1 MIIYYDIK
9 YLNLKFKFK
18 MLDIYESCGYGAG
31 FLFALSLIPQI
42 YKSYR
47 SKNMNDISFGWQFI
61 FIIAL
66 IMSLVYSFHE
76 DLPPI
81 YISSLIELVFMI
93 ILLIMKVIYRDY
105 NVLKE
110 NDSDN
115 P

>member
-1 MIIYYDIK
+1 MI
-9 YLNLKFKFK
+9 FKLK

-31 FLFALSLIPQI
+31 FLFTLSLIPQI

-47 SKNMNDISFGWQFI
+47 TKNMNDISFGWQFI

-76 DLPPI
+76 ELAPI
-81 YISSLIELVFMI
+81 YISSSIELVFMI
-93 ILLIMKVIYRDY
+93 ILLIMKIIYREY
-105 NVLKE
+105 SVLE
-110 NDSDN
+110 DDSDN

>member
-1 MIIYYDIK
+1 
-9 YLNLKFKFK
+9 

-31 FLFALSLIPQI
+31 FLFTLSLMPQI

-47 SKNMNDISFGWQFI
+47 SKNMDDISFGWQFI
-61 FIIAL
+61 FIMAL

-76 DLPPI
+76 ELAPI
-81 YISSLIELVFMI
+81 YISSSIELVFMI

>member
-1 MIIYYDIK
+1 
-9 YLNLKFKFK
+9 

-31 FLFALSLIPQI
+31 FLFTLSLIPQI

-47 SKNMNDISFGWQFI
+47 TKNMNDIPFGWQFI

-76 DLPPI
+76 ELAPI
-81 YISSLIELVFMI
+81 YISSSIELFFMI
-93 ILLIMKVIYRDY
+93 ILLIMKIIYREY
-105 NVLKE
+105 SVLE
-110 NDSDN
+110 DDSDN

>member
-1 MIIYYDIK
+1 
-9 YLNLKFKFK
+9 

-31 FLFALSLIPQI
+31 FLFALSLMPQI
-42 YKSYR
+42 YKSYKT
-47 SKNMNDISFGWQFI
+47 KNKDDISFGRQFI
-61 FIIAL
+61 FIMAL

-76 DLPPI
+76 DLAPI
-81 YISSLIELVFMI
+81 YISSSIELVFMI
-93 ILLIMKVIYRDY
+93 ILLIMKIIYRDY